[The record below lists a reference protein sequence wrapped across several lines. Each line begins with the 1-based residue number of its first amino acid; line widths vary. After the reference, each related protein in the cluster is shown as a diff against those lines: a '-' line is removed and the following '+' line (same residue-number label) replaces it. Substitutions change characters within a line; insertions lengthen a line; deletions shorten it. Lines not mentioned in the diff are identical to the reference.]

1 MRKSDMVSLLNVLPQ
16 TGTVRWLSTRQQR
29 LLPVQVVAEVVADP
43 EQGLLGD
50 HYSGRNGKRQVT
62 LIQAEHL
69 EVVGK
74 WLNTDPVD
82 PAQTRRNIVIAGLN
96 LQALRGRQ
104 FQVGEQ
110 VILEMTGDC
119 YPCSRMD
126 INLGPGGFQAMRG
139 HGGITAR
146 VVRGGLIRLGDTVQ
160 LIANTVNQ
168 SDSSPDLFS

>member
-1 MRKSDMVSLLNVLPQ
+1 MVSLLNVLPQ
-16 TGTVRWLSTRQQR
+16 TGIVRWLSIRPQR
-29 LLPVQVVAEVVADP
+29 LMPVQVVSEVTADP
-43 EQGLLGD
+43 DQGLLGD

-62 LIQAEHL
+62 LIQEEHL

-82 PAQTRRNIVIAGLN
+82 PAQTRRNMVIAGLN

-104 FQVGEQ
+104 FQVGAQ

-119 YPCSRMD
+119 HPCSRMD
-126 INLGPGGFQAMRG
+126 MNLGPGGFQAMRG

-146 VVRGGLIRLGDTVQ
+146 VVQGGLIRLGDTVQ
-160 LIANTVNQ
+160 LVANAVGQ
-168 SDSSPDLFS
+168 ADSLPDLFS